1 MYTLPVRFSIAF
13 YVERGP
19 TMRRLFLPL
28 ALLVV
33 LGSSTMVQA
42 DELPVTAGGLRE
54 PSFPGGNAGEG
65 DLMTYNLPDGTAIV
79 IGDLLSLL

>member
-1 MYTLPVRFSIAF
+1 MLRI
-13 YVERGP
+13 
-19 TMRRLFLPL
+19 FLSL

-33 LGSSTMVQA
+33 LGSATVVQA
-42 DELPVTAGGLRE
+42 DELPITAGGLRE
-54 PSFPGGNAGEG
+54 PTFPGGNAGEG

>member
-1 MYTLPVRFSIAF
+1 
-13 YVERGP
+13 
-19 TMRRLFLPL
+19 MRRIFLSL